1 MNAAALD
8 MKTAFIDSLKK
19 KAINHIIIW
28 RLIFCSFESENT
40 LSCGEWSETSS
51 ITVCA
56 GMREME
62 LETNE
67 RKTRPRSLLI
77 EFVERKINGQTLE
90 DARTMM
96 TNGALRCSKLIN
108 YLPGPL

>member
-1 MNAAALD
+1 M
-8 MKTAFIDSLKK
+8 
-19 KAINHIIIW
+19 
-28 RLIFCSFESENT
+28 
-40 LSCGEWSETSS
+40 
-51 ITVCA
+51 CA
-56 GMREME
+56 KREME

-67 RKTRPRSLLI
+67 RGKHGHVLLI

-108 YLPGPL
+108 YLAGPL